1 MRERDGMRVID
12 ALHAE
17 GRVVSCCVVLCD
29 VRVGPLFVCVMKT
42 MNDR

>member
-1 MRERDGMRVID
+1 VRERDGMRVID
-12 ALHAE
+12 AF
-17 GRVVSCCVVLCD
+17 GRVVLCD